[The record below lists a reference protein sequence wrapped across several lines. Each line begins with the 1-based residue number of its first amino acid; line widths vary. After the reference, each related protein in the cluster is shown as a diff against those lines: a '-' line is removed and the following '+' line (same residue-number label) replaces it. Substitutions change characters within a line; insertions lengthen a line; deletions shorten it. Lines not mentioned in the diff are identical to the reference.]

1 MPIQLRQRQ
10 WLRLLV
16 RFLGEK
22 FVSALGAIL
31 HPQRY
36 RERLLGALVVDS
48 SKIRNTLGYIKL
60 IAL

>member
-1 MPIQLRQRQ
+1 MPAHPTNAVMRSPPAPCAILPPQR
-10 WLRLLV
+10 
-16 RFLGEK
+16 
-22 FVSALGAIL
+22 GAIL